1 VRLSGRLRAALV
13 IGIQGIRARK
23 LRTLLSMASLFLG
36 VLAVV
41 VVQAAAVSA
50 ERAALRDIELIQGI
64 DGTRQLFLP
73 GNEKTVPVV
82 LDTVAGRPEMV
93 AIGNLEATI
102 GEPGVNPINPGG
114 SPFDE
119 NLNRFGPYPDN
130 QPVLICDQ
138 NGCVQKGPQRNQG
151 PPKASGAAIALH
163 LTAMTG
169 DVRRYRPFRLVSG
182 RWLDFTNMPS
192 LAPRLVINTAAAKGF
207 DKYLVPAQMQ
217 LRGAT
222 ADPTPQIVGVVDDGQ
237 AVPNAYA
244 RVDELLNWF
253 PAENMGQ
260 AFGGIGVMMPAGGG
274 DAEQILKARLISA
287 GLTRD
292 ELGVQTIDARRSIQR
307 SLAITRAIFLGLAG
321 LVLLIGVGG
330 ILNVGLATV
339 GERVEEFALRRAVG
353 TPRLLLA
360 GIVLSETLLT
370 GLLTAAAAVGAA
382 ALMLRVAVSL
392 LATREPSLAAI
403 GFPWQA
409 AVAGVIAGLAAGLL
423 GGLIP
428 AARAARIPIATVM
441 RA

>member
-1 VRLSGRLRAALV
+1 VRLSGRLRAAIV

-50 ERAALRDIELIQGI
+50 ENAALHDIELTQGI
-64 DGTRQLFLP
+64 DGTRQMFVP
-73 GNEKTVPVV
+73 GNEQTVPVI
-82 LDTVAGRPEMV
+82 LGAVAGRPEAV
-93 AIGNLEATI
+93 ALGNLEATI
-102 GEPGVNPINPGG
+102 GEPGVNPLNPGG

-119 NLNRFGPYPDN
+119 VNRFGPYPDV
-130 QPVLICDQ
+130 QPAFVCDQ
-138 NGCVQKGPQRNQG
+138 RGCFQKGPSNQAL
-151 PPKASGAAIALH
+151 PKAQGAAIALH

-169 DVRRYRPFRLVSG
+169 DVRQYKPFRLVSG
-182 RWLDFTNMPS
+182 RWLDFGDMPS

-207 DKYLVPAQMQ
+207 EKYMVPAQLEVQ
-217 LRGAT
+217 GAT
-222 ADPTPQIVGVVDDGQ
+222 ADPTPQIIGVVDDGMS
-237 AVPNAYA
+237 VPNAYTRA
-244 RVDELLNWF
+244 DELLNWI
-253 PAENMGQ
+253 PVANVGQ
-260 AFGGIGVMMPAGGG
+260 AFGSMNLMLPPGGG
-274 DAEQILKARLISA
+274 DAEQILTARLVASGLSA
-287 GLTRD
+287 ND
-292 ELGVQTIDARRSIQR
+292 IHVETIDARRSIQR
-307 SLAITRAIFLGLAG
+307 SLAITRAIFLGIAS

-370 GLLTAAAAVGAA
+370 GLLTAAAAVGVA
-382 ALMLRVAVSL
+382 ALMLKVVASV
-392 LATREPSLAAI
+392 LAHREPSLAAI

-428 AARAARIPIATVM
+428 AVRAARIPIATVM